1 MNNFGEAQKWY
12 EKLLP
17 ESEYYSDYF
26 EKGGNILQDLAEYA
40 DICERNGQAAL
51 LEKAQEHRRKLEAK
65 YKKKKLNDTL
75 SEDTIYRIS

>member
-1 MNNFGEAQKWY
+1 MNNFGEAHKWY